1 MSVNLNSELHDDNEL
16 EGVWTRSLLL
26 LSASDHLL

>member
-16 EGVWTRSLLL
+16 EGRRLDEKFVTTVSF
-26 LSASDHLL
+26 